1 MALYQKTLE
10 INTSPKTFL
19 DITKDVQALVLES
32 GLDNGVCTLFIKHT
46 SASLVIQENY
56 DPSVRQD
63 FETIFSKLVPEDF
76 PYVHNMEGKDDMPA
90 HIRSALTSTSET
102 VPVVNGKLSLGTW
115 QGIYIWEH
123 RDQTHNRNCL
133 LYTSPS
139 PRDATLSRMPSS
151 A

>member
-10 INTSPKTFL
+10 IVSSPKTFL
-19 DITKDVQALVLES
+19 DITKNVQALVSES
-32 GLDNGVCTLFIKHT
+32 GLDNGVCSLFIKHT

-90 HIRSALTSTSET
+90 HIRSALTSTSESI
-102 VPVVNGKLSLGTW
+102 PVVNSKLSLGTW

-123 RDQTHNRNCL
+123 RDQTHNRKVIV
-133 LYTSPS
+133 S
-139 PRDATLSRMPSS
+139 MVGV
-151 A
+151 

>member
-1 MALYQKTLE
+1 MEMSQVTLE
-10 INTSPKTFL
+10 IHTSPKTFL
-19 DITKDVQALVLES
+19 DITSLIQDCIKNS
-32 GLDNGVCTLFIKHT
+32 NIKNGVCHLFIKHT

-63 FETIFSKLVPEDF
+63 FETIFSKLAPEDF
-76 PYVHNMEGKDDMPA
+76 PYIHNMEGKDDMPA

-123 RDQTHNRNCL
+123 RDQTHNRKVMV
-133 LYTSPS
+133 S
-139 PRDATLSRMPSS
+139 MVGE
-151 A
+151 

>member
-1 MALYQKTLE
+1 MALSQGTLE
-10 INTSPKTFL
+10 IQTKPKSFL
-19 DITKDVQALVLES
+19 DITSQVQNSVAKS
-32 GLDNGVCTLFIKHT
+32 NIKNGVCHLFIKHT

-102 VPVVNGKLSLGTW
+102 VPVVNGRLSLGTW
-115 QGIYIWEH
+115 QGIYVWEH
-123 RDQTHNRNCL
+123 RDQAHNRKVMV
-133 LYTSPS
+133 S
-139 PRDATLSRMPSS
+139 MVGE
-151 A
+151 

>member
-10 INTSPKTFL
+10 INTSPKSFL
-19 DITKDVQALVLES
+19 DITRDIQAFVSES
-32 GLDNGVCTLFIKHT
+32 GLSRGVCSLFIKHT

-90 HIRSALTSTSET
+90 HIRSALTSTSESI
-102 VPVVNGKLSLGTW
+102 PVVNSKLSLGTW

-123 RDQTHNRNCL
+123 RDQTHNRKVII
-133 LYTSPS
+133 SIIGE
-139 PRDATLSRMPSS
+139 
-151 A
+151 

>member
-10 INTSPKTFL
+10 INTSPKSFL
-19 DITKDVQALVLES
+19 DITKNVQAFVSES
-32 GLDNGVCTLFIKHT
+32 GLANGVCSLFIKHT

-90 HIRSALTSTSET
+90 HVRSALTSTSESI
-102 VPVVNGKLSLGTW
+102 PVVNSKLSLGTW

-123 RDQTHNRNCL
+123 RDQTHNRKVIV
-133 LYTSPS
+133 S
-139 PRDATLSRMPSS
+139 MVGE
-151 A
+151 

>member
-10 INTSPKTFL
+10 INTSPKSFL
-19 DITKDVQALVLES
+19 DITKDVQALVSES
-32 GLDNGVCTLFIKHT
+32 GLDNGVCSLFIKHT

-123 RDQTHNRNCL
+123 RDQRHIRKVTVSL
-133 LYTSPS
+133 IGE
-139 PRDATLSRMPSS
+139 
-151 A
+151 

>member
-19 DITKDVQALVLES
+19 DITKNIQALVSES

-115 QGIYIWEH
+115 QGIYVWEH
-123 RDQTHNRNCL
+123 RAQTHNRKVMV
-133 LYTSPS
+133 S
-139 PRDATLSRMPSS
+139 MVGE
-151 A
+151 

>member
-10 INTSPKTFL
+10 INTSPKSFL
-19 DITKDVQALVLES
+19 DITKDVQAFVSES
-32 GLDNGVCTLFIKHT
+32 GLDNGVCSLFIKHT

-90 HIRSALTSTSET
+90 HIRSALTSTSESI
-102 VPVVNGKLSLGTW
+102 PFVNSKLSLGTW

-123 RDQTHNRNCL
+123 RDQTHNRKVIV
-133 LYTSPS
+133 S
-139 PRDATLSRMPSS
+139 MVGE
-151 A
+151 

>member
-10 INTSPKTFL
+10 INTSPKSFL
-19 DITKDVQALVLES
+19 DITKDVQAFVSES
-32 GLDNGVCTLFIKHT
+32 GLANGFCSLFIKHT

-90 HIRSALTSTSET
+90 HVRSALTSTSESI
-102 VPVVNGKLSLGTW
+102 PVVNSKLSLGTW

-123 RDQTHNRNCL
+123 RDQTHNRKVIV
-133 LYTSPS
+133 S
-139 PRDATLSRMPSS
+139 MVGE
-151 A
+151 

>member
-10 INTSPKTFL
+10 INTSPKSFL
-19 DITKDVQALVLES
+19 DITTNVQAIVSES
-32 GLDNGVCTLFIKHT
+32 GLDNGVCSLFIKHT

-90 HIRSALTSTSET
+90 HIRSALTSTSEII
-102 VPVVNGKLSLGTW
+102 PVVNGKLSLGTW

-123 RDQTHNRNCL
+123 RDQSHNRKVVVSINGEHGV
-133 LYTSPS
+133 
-139 PRDATLSRMPSS
+139 
-151 A
+151 

>member
-10 INTSPKTFL
+10 INTSPKSFL
-19 DITKDVQALVLES
+19 DITKDVQTLVSES
-32 GLDNGVCTLFIKHT
+32 GLDNGICNLFIKHT

-63 FETIFSKLVPEDF
+63 FEAIFSKLVPEDF
-76 PYVHNMEGKDDMPA
+76 PYFHSMEGKDDMPA
-90 HIRSALTSTSET
+90 HIRSALTSTSES

-123 RDQTHNRNCL
+123 RDQRHIRKVTISL
-133 LYTSPS
+133 IGE
-139 PRDATLSRMPSS
+139 
-151 A
+151 

>member
-10 INTSPKTFL
+10 IVTSPKTFL
-19 DITKDVQALVLES
+19 DITKNVQALVSES
-32 GLDNGVCTLFIKHT
+32 GLDNGVCSLFIKHT

-90 HIRSALTSTSET
+90 HIRSALTSTSESI
-102 VPVVNGKLSLGTW
+102 PFVNSKLSLGTW

-123 RDQTHNRNCL
+123 RDQTHNRKVIV
-133 LYTSPS
+133 S
-139 PRDATLSRMPSS
+139 MVGV
-151 A
+151 

>member
-10 INTSPKTFL
+10 INTSPKSFL
-19 DITKDVQALVLES
+19 DITKNVQALVSES
-32 GLDNGVCTLFIKHT
+32 GLDNGVCSLFIKHT

-90 HIRSALTSTSET
+90 HIRSALTSTSESI
-102 VPVVNGKLSLGTW
+102 PVVDGKLSLGTW

-123 RDQTHNRNCL
+123 RDQSHNRKVVVSINGEHGV
-133 LYTSPS
+133 
-139 PRDATLSRMPSS
+139 
-151 A
+151 

>member
-1 MALYQKTLE
+1 MAVFQTLLE
-10 INTSPKTFL
+10 IQTSPKSFI
-19 DITKDVQALVLES
+19 DITKQVQDCLNSTEVN
-32 GLDNGVCTLFIKHT
+32 NGVCHLFIKHT

-102 VPVVNGKLSLGTW
+102 VPVVYGKLSLGTW
-115 QGIYIWEH
+115 QGIYLWEH
-123 RDQTHNRNCL
+123 RDQTHNRKVMF
-133 LYTSPS
+133 S
-139 PRDATLSRMPSS
+139 MVGE
-151 A
+151 

>member
-1 MALYQKTLE
+1 MALYQKTFE

-19 DITKDVQALVLES
+19 DITKNVQALVSES
-32 GLDNGVCTLFIKHT
+32 GLNNGVCSLFIKHT

-90 HIRSALTSTSET
+90 HVRSALTSTSESI
-102 VPVVNGKLSLGTW
+102 PVVNSKLSLGTW

-123 RDQTHNRNCL
+123 RDQTHNRKVIV
-133 LYTSPS
+133 S
-139 PRDATLSRMPSS
+139 MVGE
-151 A
+151 

>member
-1 MALYQKTLE
+1 MAMSQETLE
-10 INTSPKTFL
+10 IRTTPKSFL
-19 DITKDVQALVLES
+19 DITSQVQDFVS
-32 GLDNGVCTLFIKHT
+32 NSNIQTGFCHLFIKHT

-115 QGIYIWEH
+115 QGIYLWEH
-123 RDQTHNRNCL
+123 RDQTHNRKVMV
-133 LYTSPS
+133 S
-139 PRDATLSRMPSS
+139 MVGE
-151 A
+151 

>member
-1 MALYQKTLE
+1 MAISQETLE
-10 INTSPKTFL
+10 IRTTPKSFL
-19 DITKDVQALVLES
+19 DITSQVQDFVS
-32 GLDNGVCTLFIKHT
+32 NSNIQTGVCHLFIKHT

-115 QGIYIWEH
+115 QGIYLWEH
-123 RDQTHNRNCL
+123 RDQTHNRKVMV
-133 LYTSPS
+133 SMVG
-139 PRDATLSRMPSS
+139 D
-151 A
+151 

>member
-10 INTSPKTFL
+10 INTSPKSFL
-19 DITKDVQALVLES
+19 DITKNVQALVSES
-32 GLDNGVCTLFIKHT
+32 GLDNGVCSLFIKHT

-90 HIRSALTSTSET
+90 HIRSALTSTSENI
-102 VPVVNGKLSLGTW
+102 PVVNGKLSLGTW
-115 QGIYIWEH
+115 QGIYVWEH
-123 RDQTHNRNCL
+123 RDQRHIRKITFSL
-133 LYTSPS
+133 VGE
-139 PRDATLSRMPSS
+139 
-151 A
+151 

>member
-10 INTSPKTFL
+10 INTSPKSFQ
-19 DITKDVQALVLES
+19 DITKNVQALVLES
-32 GLDNGVCTLFIKHT
+32 GIVNGVCSLFIKHT

-123 RDQTHNRNCL
+123 RDQRHIRKVTVSL
-133 LYTSPS
+133 IGE
-139 PRDATLSRMPSS
+139 
-151 A
+151 

>member
-10 INTSPKTFL
+10 INTSPKSFL
-19 DITKDVQALVLES
+19 DITKNVQALVSES
-32 GLDNGVCTLFIKHT
+32 GLDNGVCSLFIKHT

-90 HIRSALTSTSET
+90 HIRSALTSTSES

-123 RDQTHNRNCL
+123 RNQRHIRKVTFSL
-133 LYTSPS
+133 GGE
-139 PRDATLSRMPSS
+139 
-151 A
+151 

>member
-1 MALYQKTLE
+1 MAISQGSLE
-10 INTSPKTFL
+10 IRTNPKSFL
-19 DITKDVQALVLES
+19 DITSQVQDFVAKS
-32 GLDNGVCTLFIKHT
+32 NIQNGVCHLFIKHT

-63 FETIFSKLVPEDF
+63 FETIFSNLVPEDF

-102 VPVVNGKLSLGTW
+102 IPLVNGKLSLGTW

-123 RDQTHNRNCL
+123 RDQTHNRKVMV
-133 LYTSPS
+133 S
-139 PRDATLSRMPSS
+139 MIGE
-151 A
+151 

>member
-10 INTSPKTFL
+10 INTSPKSFL
-19 DITKDVQALVLES
+19 DITRDIQAFVSES
-32 GLDNGVCTLFIKHT
+32 GLSRGVCSLFIKHT

-90 HIRSALTSTSET
+90 HIRSAVTSTSESI
-102 VPVVNGKLSLGTW
+102 PIVNSKLSLGTW

-123 RDQTHNRNCL
+123 RDQTHNRKVII
-133 LYTSPS
+133 SIIGE
-139 PRDATLSRMPSS
+139 
-151 A
+151 

>member
-19 DITKDVQALVLES
+19 DITKNVQALVLES

-90 HIRSALTSTSET
+90 HVRSALTSTSESI
-102 VPVVNGKLSLGTW
+102 PVVNSKLSLGTW

-123 RDQTHNRNCL
+123 RDQTHNRKVIV
-133 LYTSPS
+133 S
-139 PRDATLSRMPSS
+139 MVGE
-151 A
+151 